1 MFIGWMEE
9 GKVGGTERQKDRG
22 TEWADI
28 QTEDHIE

>member
-9 GKVGGTERQKDRG
+9 GKVGGTERQKDG
-22 TEWADI
+22 GMESTDI